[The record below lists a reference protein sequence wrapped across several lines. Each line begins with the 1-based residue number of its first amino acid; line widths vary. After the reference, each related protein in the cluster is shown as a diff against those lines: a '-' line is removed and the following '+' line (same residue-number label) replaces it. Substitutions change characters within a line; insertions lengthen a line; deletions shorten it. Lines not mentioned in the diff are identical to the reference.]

1 MKTKKVILPLIIAL
15 TLKSVIS
22 FSQNAGGNGLLWEI
36 SGNGLKEKSYLFGTM
51 HLIPEKE
58 FFIPKTLQE
67 KLLSTKV
74 LATEIEMD
82 IPLMKQVSLA
92 KKMILP
98 EDKSIKDYMNA
109 EDYKKLETY
118 CKDSVK
124 LSDKKIAQYFRLKP
138 YFATSMLVKDMIGD
152 FKTYDK
158 EIEKLA
164 SGKKIKNI
172 GLETI
177 DEQLSI
183 FDSISIEKQLKE
195 LNGDLNLMKD
205 YRELLKLYKSGNVD
219 EMAAQAT
226 QELDGE
232 KLLFS
237 RNRKWVPILDKMVKE
252 NPTFIAVG
260 AAHLGGETGMVNQLR
275 KLGYIVTTIE

>member
-1 MKTKKVILPLIIAL
+1 MAKSKLIVPIIIAL
-15 TLKSVIS
+15 AFKSATT

-36 SGNGLKEKSYLFGTM
+36 YGNGLKEKSYIFGTM

-67 KLLSTKV
+67 KLLTTKV

-82 IPLMKQVSLA
+82 IPLLKQVSLA

-98 EDKSIKDYMNA
+98 NEKSIKDFMNP

-138 YFATSMLVKDMIGD
+138 YVATSMLVKDMIGD
-152 FKTYDK
+152 FKTYDI

-164 SGKKIKNI
+164 SRKKIKNV

-183 FDSISIEKQLKE
+183 LDSIPIEKQLEE
-195 LNGDLNLMKD
+195 LYGDLNLMKE
-205 YRELLKLYKSGNVD
+205 YRELLLLYKTGKVD

-226 QELDGE
+226 KELDGE

-237 RNRKWVPILDKMVKE
+237 RNKKWVPILDKLVKE
-252 NPTFIAVG
+252 NATFIAVG
-260 AAHLGGETGMVNQLR
+260 AAHLGGETGMINQLR
-275 KLGYIVTTIE
+275 KLGYQVKSIE

>member
-1 MKTKKVILPLIIAL
+1 
-15 TLKSVIS
+15 
-22 FSQNAGGNGLLWEI
+22 LL
-36 SGNGLKEKSYLFGTM
+36 
-51 HLIPEKE
+51 
-58 FFIPKTLQE
+58 
-67 KLLSTKV
+67 
-74 LATEIEMD
+74 
-82 IPLMKQVSLA
+82 KQVSLA

-98 EDKSIKDYMNA
+98 NEKSIKDFMNP

-164 SGKKIKNI
+164 SEKKIKNV

-177 DEQLSI
+177 DDQLSI
-183 FDSISIEKQLKE
+183 FDSIPIEKQLEE

-205 YRELLKLYKSGNVD
+205 YRELLLLYKTGNVD

-226 QELDGE
+226 KELDGE

-237 RNRKWVPILDKMVKE
+237 RNKKWVPILDKLVKE
-252 NPTFIAVG
+252 NATFIAVG
-260 AAHLGGETGMVNQLR
+260 AAHLGGETGMINQLR
-275 KLGYIVTTIE
+275 KFGYQVKSIE